1 VELIMR
7 KLLGGALLLIAAIY
21 LLRNGV
27 TTDAVLGQA
36 GKVLDRLVDLGAEL
50 AKRTP
55 AGGAS

>member
-1 VELIMR
+1 MR